1 MKAVFVSDAHL
12 RKKDSD
18 HYRRLLRFLDFP
30 DGYAD
35 DLFILGDFF
44 DFWFCRDSHIY
55 PQFVTVIEKLLNL
68 KKRGMRIHLCE
79 GNHDF
84 FLGDYFTKIHG
95 ISVYPEWADCVL
107 NGKRVLVSHGDTVDR
122 ENRKYLLLRKLL
134 RSKVFYTLQGVIP
147 PFLLWKIAQLSSTVS
162 REFSIDKADILANK
176 METFSLKKFQENY
189 DAVIL
194 GHCHKPLLREHV
206 IEGRRKTFA
215 TPGEWRTHFSYL
227 YYEDGRFTLSR
238 YEPSP

>member
-1 MKAVFVSDAHL
+1 MKAVFLSDAHL
-12 RKKDSD
+12 RNKDSD
-18 HYRRLLRFLDFP
+18 NYRRLLRFLDFP

-68 KKRGMRIHLCE
+68 KKRGIRIHMCE

-95 ISVYPEWADCVL
+95 ITVYPEWADL
-107 NGKRVLVSHGDTVDR
+107 TLDDKRVLMSHGDTVDR
-122 ENRKYLLLRKLL
+122 NNKKYLFFRKLL
-134 RSKVFYTLQGVIP
+134 RSKLFYTLQGGIP
-147 PFLLWKIAQLSSTVS
+147 PLILWKIAQLSSTVS
-162 REFSIDKADILANK
+162 KELSTDKADILAKK

-189 DAVIL
+189 DAVIF
-194 GHCHKPLLREHV
+194 GHCHKPLLSEHV
-206 IEGRRKTFA
+206 IEGRRKTFVSL
-215 TPGEWRTHFSYL
+215 GEWRIHSSYL